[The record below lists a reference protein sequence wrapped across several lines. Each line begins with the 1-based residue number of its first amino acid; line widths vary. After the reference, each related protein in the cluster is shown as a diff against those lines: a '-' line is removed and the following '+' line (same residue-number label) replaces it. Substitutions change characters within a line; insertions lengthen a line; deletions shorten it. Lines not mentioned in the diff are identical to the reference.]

1 MIEQTLALIKP
12 DAVAKEKCGQ
22 IIDMIEQNKFI
33 IDRMEKGM
41 LKKEHAEKFYAVH
54 KDKPFFNELI
64 EFITSGPIIV
74 MALRKENAIEEW
86 RKLMG
91 TTDPAKAAEKTIR
104 KLYGTDIG
112 KNAVHGSDSLENAKQ
127 ELTLFFGDK

>member
-1 MIEQTLALIKP
+1 MIEQTLAIIKP
-12 DAVAKEKCGQ
+12 DVVAAGKTGK
-22 IIDMIEQNKFI
+22 IIDMIEQKEFI

-41 LKKEHAEKFYAVH
+41 LKKDHAEKFYAIH

-74 MALRKENAIEEW
+74 MALRKENAIDDW

-91 TTDPAKAAEKTIR
+91 VTDPAKASEGTIR

-127 ELTLFFGDK
+127 ELMLFFGDK